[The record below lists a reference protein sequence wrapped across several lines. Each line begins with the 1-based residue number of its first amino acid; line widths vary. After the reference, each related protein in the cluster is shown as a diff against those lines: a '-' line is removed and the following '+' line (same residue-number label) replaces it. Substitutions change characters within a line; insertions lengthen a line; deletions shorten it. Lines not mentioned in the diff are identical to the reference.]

1 MVLRRILS
9 SLGFGGVD
17 VDTVLSTP
25 TARPGGPFAG
35 QVRLHARGAVELG
48 AIELLVVA
56 SSPAG
61 SGEVE
66 LARFPVAQR
75 LELAGGAGQAVGFHL
90 VLPYTVPVTLVYGHP
105 MPGIGVGVRTQVS
118 VAGGSA
124 KTDFDP
130 LGVEPTEIHQ
140 RVLDALGTIGCR
152 FIRSE
157 LRPGPQVW
165 QAITF
170 YAPVPAGQPV
180 GPHIPQLLFATT
192 CDPQGMTV
200 YAEAAARPGHGTT
213 YRISG
218 EQARELGADTGR
230 WIEVV
235 DGWVRAAL
243 AELAK
248 APADQGSFMRPP
260 AGAPPGQQGWPPPR
274 HPNNG
279 YAYSGYGGP
288 GGYRYGGYRPGMG
301 GAVAAGLGGAALGF
315 LGGMVVGDMIHD
327 ALTPDVTADA
337 AGAAGT
343 DAAGA
348 DAAGAG
354 DAAAGGDT
362 AAGGYTAAGLQD
374 GADPNNYEVTGDE
387 FGQGGYETDGFG
399 AGGYEPGGY
408 DPGMDDFGDFGGDFG
423 GGDF

>member
-35 QVRLHARGAVELG
+35 QVRLHARGAVEIES
-48 AIELLVVA
+48 IELLVVA

-105 MPGIGVGVRTQVS
+105 MPGIGVGARTQVS

-157 LRPGPQVW
+157 LRPGPQPW

-180 GPHIPQLLFATT
+180 GPHIPQLLFAFTG
-192 CDPQGMTV
+192 DPQGITV
-200 YAEAAARPGHGTT
+200 YAEPAARPGQGTT
-213 YRISG
+213 HRVTG

-230 WIEVV
+230 WIELV
-235 DGWVRAAL
+235 DGWVRGAL

-248 APADQGSFMRPP
+248 APVDQGSFMRPP
-260 AGAPPGQQGWPPPR
+260 AAAPAGQGWLPPR
-274 HPNNG
+274 HPNHG
-279 YAYSGYGGP
+279 YAYSGYEGS

-301 GAVAAGLGGAALGF
+301 GAVVAGLGGAALGF
-315 LGGMVVGDMIHD
+315 LGGMVMGEMIHD
-327 ALTPDVTADA
+327 ALTPDVTGDA
-337 AGAAGT
+337 AGAAADPGPEQGT
-343 DAAGA
+343 DQ
-348 DAAGAG
+348 
-354 DAAAGGDT
+354 GGDT
-362 AAGGYTAAGLQD
+362 ASAFEGGS
-374 GADPNNYEVTGDE
+374 DPNNYEVTGDE
-387 FGQGGYETDGFG
+387 FNQGGFETDGFG
-399 AGGYEPGGY
+399 AGGYDPGGY
-408 DPGMDDFGDFGGDFG
+408 DPGMNDFGDFGGDFG

>member
-17 VDTVLSTP
+17 VDTVLATP

-35 QVRLHARGAVELG
+35 QVRLHARGAVEIS
-48 AIELLVVA
+48 AVDLLVVA

-61 SGEVE
+61 SGEFE

-90 VLPYTVPVTLVYGHP
+90 VLPYAVPVTLVYGHP

-152 FIRSE
+152 FVRSE
-157 LRPGPQVW
+157 LRPGPQPW

-180 GPHIPQLLFATT
+180 GPQIPQLMFAFTA
-192 CDPQGMTV
+192 DPQGMTV
-200 YAEAAARPGHGTT
+200 YAEPAARSGHGDT
-213 YRISG
+213 YRITT
-218 EQARELGADTGR
+218 EQSRDLGADAAR
-230 WIEVV
+230 WIELV
-235 DGWVRAAL
+235 DGWVRGAL
-243 AELAK
+243 ARLAQ
-248 APADQGSFMRPP
+248 APADQGAFMRPP
-260 AGAPPGQQGWPPPR
+260 AAAPAGQGWPPR
-274 HPNNG
+274 HPNHG
-279 YAYSGYGGP
+279 YAYSGFGGP

-301 GAVAAGLGGAALGF
+301 GAIAAGLGGAALGF
-315 LGGMVVGDMIHD
+315 LGGMVVGDLVHD

-337 AGAAGT
+337 AGA
-343 DAAGA
+343 
-348 DAAGAG
+348 G
-354 DAAAGGDT
+354 DAAAGDASADQGADQSADQGGD
-362 AAGGYTAAGLQD
+362 AASAFEGGGY
-374 GADPNNYEVTGDE
+374 DPNNYEVGGD
-387 FGQGGYETDGFG
+387 GSGGFDSSGYG
-399 AGGYEPGGY
+399 AGGYDPGGY
-408 DPGMDDFGDFGGDFG
+408 DPGMDDFGGDFG